1 MDILAV
7 ILLFRM
13 GYIGFRLGLCYE
25 LVKLSGLVSG
35 FFVSFRYYQGFGDI
49 LAKRTFLRPEWSAAL
64 AMVVLVAVTYFAV
77 TWVLRFLER
86 LVKVTFEE
94 RLNQVGGLV
103 VGLLRGMLVT
113 SVILVVCQQLPSPT
127 MQESIMEHSLSGG
140 MISRRAPAVYD
151 MLRALPGR
159 LLAKAER
166 S

>member
-1 MDILAV
+1 
-7 ILLFRM
+7 M

-64 AMVVLVAVTYFAV
+64 AMVVLVAVTYFVV
-77 TWVLRFLER
+77 TWVMRFLER

-113 SVILVVCQQLPSPT
+113 SVILVFCQQLPSPT
-127 MQESIMEHSLSGG
+127 MQESIMEHSVSGG